1 MDSDSNLIP
10 ADRLAEKQAI
20 KAEDW
25 ARWLSILAD
34 RDVARLEALGLLPPV
49 VFTDFDPATM
59 ELDGFMCG
67 PGGCQRIA
75 RLKDEPYDG

>member
-1 MDSDSNLIP
+1 MDAEHKIIP

-34 RDVARLEALGLLPPV
+34 RDVARLEALGLLPDLIEA
-49 VFTDFDPATM
+49 DFDPDTM
-59 ELDGFMCG
+59 ELEWHFHGE
-67 PGGCQRIA
+67 GGCGWIA
-75 RLKDEPYDG
+75 RLKDE